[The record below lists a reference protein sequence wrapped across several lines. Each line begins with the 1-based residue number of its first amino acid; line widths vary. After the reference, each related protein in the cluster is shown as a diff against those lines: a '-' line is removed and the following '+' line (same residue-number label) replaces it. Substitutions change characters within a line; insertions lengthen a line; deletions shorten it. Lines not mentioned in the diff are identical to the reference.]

1 MSEDK
6 LTEIV
11 TSLLDGVHGISR
23 SQTVVGK
30 PQKVGDATVIA
41 VHRLKVAFGAANAT
55 AGAHGAKL
63 GGNTGGAG
71 AGGAV
76 ELDPVAA
83 ITVDRHGQAQLLTV
97 DADAAPSWAQLI
109 EEVPELMAK
118 VVKAFGD
125 RVSHELRPATA
136 SAAVPPV
143 AALQPQAHES
153 PAAPAASKS

>member
-41 VHRLKVAFGAANAT
+41 VHRLKVVFGAANAS
-55 AGAHGAKL
+55 AGAHAAKV
-63 GGNTGGAG
+63 GGSTGGSG
-71 AGGAV
+71 AGGAI

-83 ITVDRHGQAQLLTV
+83 ITVDRHGQAQLLSV
-97 DADAAPSWAQLI
+97 DADAGSSWAQLI
-109 EEVPELMAK
+109 EEVPEMIAK
-118 VVKAFGD
+118 VAKALGD
-125 RVSHELRPATA
+125 RVSHELRTPAVVA
-136 SAAVPPV
+136 PEVPV
-143 AALQPQAHES
+143 K
-153 PAAPAASKS
+153 APALTTPKPAEAKKP